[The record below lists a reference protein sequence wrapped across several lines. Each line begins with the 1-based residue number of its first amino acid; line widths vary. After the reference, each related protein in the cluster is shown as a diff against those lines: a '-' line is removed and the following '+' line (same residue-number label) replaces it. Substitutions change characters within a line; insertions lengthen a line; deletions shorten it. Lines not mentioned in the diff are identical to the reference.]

1 MKKYQKRIGALC
13 AVMILMLTG
22 CQIQPDRGTET
33 GSSSL
38 KEEKKTE
45 STKSETTTEQ
55 VDIAQEPAEMI
66 RLRIERQYYEGPDVT
81 EGGTV
86 FFGEYDTLALVD
98 TDPTTAIGKALEDWN
113 ADYEN
118 EYRMQAVQY
127 ADQAKEDT
135 DTVADGMYYYLSSEI
150 KTERVDS
157 QVVSLRLDNSAYRG
171 GVHGDYW
178 ENGITFDAQNGK
190 QLTLSDLG
198 NIQSDLKEYVW
209 QKLKPREEDFF

>member
-1 MKKYQKRIGALC
+1 
-13 AVMILMLTG
+13 MILMLTG

-86 FFGEYDTLALVD
+86 FLANMIRWHWWIQIRQRQSEKHLR
-98 TDPTTAIGKALEDWN
+98 TGMLIMKMNIGC
-113 ADYEN
+113 
-118 EYRMQAVQY
+118 RRHSMR
-127 ADQAKEDT
+127 
-135 DTVADGMYYYLSSEI
+135 I
-150 KTERVDS
+150 
-157 QVVSLRLDNSAYRG
+157 RLKRI
-171 GVHGDYW
+171 W
-178 ENGITFDAQNGK
+178 
-190 QLTLSDLG
+190 
-198 NIQSDLKEYVW
+198 IQW
-209 QKLKPREEDFF
+209 QMACIII